1 MNYNY
6 SVSIIDE
13 KAELVHSASAELSHY
28 YSRKKHR
35 SNIFMAIIQIDPIV
49 GYLKNRIGTKKR
61 FYVHLDGSQ
70 YVIKARIIRIHKIA
84 QERHY
89 EIGGTVTEETIAAHM
104 KYITTHVSNKRITML
119 LTKRKTIEVGRKL
132 TF

>member
-1 MNYNY
+1 MQFNY
-6 SVSIIDE
+6 SISIIDE
-13 KAELVHSASAELSHY
+13 NAELIHKASVELSHY

-49 GYLKNRIGTKKR
+49 TYLRDKIGLKKH
-61 FYVHLDGSQ
+61 FYVHLSGEQ
-70 YVIKARIIRIHKIA
+70 YVIKARIKRIHKIA

-89 EIGGTVTEETIAAHM
+89 EIIGVVTEDTIANHM
-104 KYITTHVSNKRITML
+104 KHIILSRNKKITILLNEKTMPD
-119 LTKRKTIEVGRKL
+119 TTRML